1 MPQGVVDRT
10 TKLMSAPL
18 APKRESGSG
27 HQGLDKVLGVTLAA
41 KVWLKGQGLPFTVAD
56 LVALTGMALK
66 AQQQIDDEAAKPKP
80 SSPAPGHARRP
91 AHPAKKDQP

>member
-41 KVWLKGQGLPFTVAD
+41 KVWLKGQG
-56 LVALTGMALK
+56 
-66 AQQQIDDEAAKPKP
+66 P
-80 SSPAPGHARRP
+80 SPSPIWSR
-91 AHPAKKDQP
+91 